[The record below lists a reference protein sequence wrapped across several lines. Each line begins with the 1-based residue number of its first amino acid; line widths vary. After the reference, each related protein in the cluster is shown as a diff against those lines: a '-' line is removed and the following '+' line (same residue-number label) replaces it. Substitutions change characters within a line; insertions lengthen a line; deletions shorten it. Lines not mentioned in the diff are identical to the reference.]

1 MAIQQTIDPGNLKV
15 ANPPA
20 PDTDHGMVRPD
31 GAVVARAV
39 VQHRDLARLA
49 DLAQRL
55 ERAMHRSE

>member
-1 MAIQQTIDPGNLKV
+1 
-15 ANPPA
+15 
-20 PDTDHGMVRPD
+20 MVRPD

-55 ERAMHRSE
+55 ERAMYRSE